1 MVITLLALAFFLGLI
16 ADPGK
21 WYWAMMTVLGLAGII
36 TQTIFRN
43 RKDK

>member
-1 MVITLLALAFFLGLI
+1 MVIVLLALAFFIGLI

-36 TQTIFRN
+36 TQIIFRKW
-43 RKDK
+43 KDK

>member
-1 MVITLLALAFFLGLI
+1 MVIVLLALAFFLGLI

-36 TQTIFRN
+36 TQIVFHN